1 MKRCGRI
8 SVGAAILALGLGFS
22 LHVAAQAWPSKPVRL
37 IIPYAAGGVFDSLF
51 RPIAHH
57 LTQSLGQPFIIENK
71 PGASTA
77 IGTATCAQGEP
88 DGYTFCITGTS
99 VILNEFLQSKI
110 KYDWV
115 KDLAPVTNLVFLD
128 GPIVANA
135 SMPFNNLN
143 ELVDYAKKNP
153 GKLNFG
159 SFGEGST
166 AHLYLEWVKNKAG
179 LDIAHVSYKGA
190 AQVNQAL
197 LANEVQLTFMATGTI
212 LPFIK
217 AGKVKALAMPAP
229 VRSRY
234 LPDVPTMYESGYD
247 FKPTSWVGVF
257 AAARTPTPIIERMQR
272 ELNKLVNDPE
282 FRKTVIEP
290 QFYDSVAN
298 TPAEFAEFLKTERKF
313 VGELVRISGVKPVN

>member
-1 MKRCGRI
+1 MKRLGRMY
-8 SVGAAILALGLGFS
+8 VGAMALVLGLGVS
-22 LHVAAQAWPSKPVRL
+22 QLAAAQAWPAKPVRL

-51 RPIAHH
+51 RPIAQH
-57 LTQSLGQPFIIENK
+57 LTQSLGQPVIVENK

-77 IGTATCAQGEP
+77 IGTATCALGEP

-99 VILNEFLQSKI
+99 VILNEFLQSQI
-110 KYDWV
+110 KYDWT

-135 SMPFNNLN
+135 SMPFNNLK

-166 AHLYLEWVKNKAG
+166 AHLYLAWINNKAG

-217 AGKVKALAMPAP
+217 AGKVKALVMPAP

-257 AAARTPTPIIERMQR
+257 AAARTPAPIVERMQQ
-272 ELNKLVNDPE
+272 ELKKLLNDPE
-282 FRKTVIEP
+282 FRKTIIEP
-290 QFYDSVAN
+290 QFYEPVAN
-298 TPAEFAEFLKTERKF
+298 TPAEFAEFLKNERKF